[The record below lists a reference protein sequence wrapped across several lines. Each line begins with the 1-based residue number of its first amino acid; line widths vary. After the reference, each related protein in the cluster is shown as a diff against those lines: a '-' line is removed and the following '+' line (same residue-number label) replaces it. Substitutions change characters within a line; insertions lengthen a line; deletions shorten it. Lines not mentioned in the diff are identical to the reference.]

1 MIEMAANQKPENTIV
16 AINKDFT
23 VFICSIIAIHLIISG
38 VAYVVNISIGLSRI
52 VTVYNWELGLALF
65 LLYVIRRKHS
75 YWIALLQFILSVLVV
90 ICLTNRLFLRFDI
103 LPFIA
108 APFLAVLVKFAL
120 DKLLISAQLLKF

>member
-1 MIEMAANQKPENTIV
+1 MITQQKPENTIV
-16 AINKDFT
+16 AINRDFT
-23 VFICSIIAIHLIISG
+23 VFIFSIIGIHLIISG
-38 VAYVVNISIGLSRI
+38 AAYVMNISIGLSRI

-65 LLYVIRRKHS
+65 LLYIIRRKHS

-90 ICLTNRLFLRFDI
+90 IWLTNRLFLRFDI

-120 DKLLISAQLLKF
+120 DKLLSSAQTRKF

>member
-38 VAYVVNISIGLSRI
+38 VVYVMNISIGLSRI

-65 LLYVIRRKHS
+65 LLYVIRRKYS

-90 ICLTNRLFLRFDI
+90 ICLTNRLFIRFDI

-108 APFLAVLVKFAL
+108 APFLVVLVKFAL
-120 DKLLISAQLLKF
+120 DKLLHSAQLLKF